1 MNVTVLSS
9 VVLFILILVGCRVL
23 IMSLK
28 AGDDN
33 TVTSFSNTELTK
45 LLKSNEDLKERINN
59 LELIITNIDETELKL
74 QAIKLSKESKRT
86 N

>member
-28 AGDDN
+28 EGET
-33 TVTSFSNTELTK
+33 TVSSFSQIELAE
-45 LLKSNEDLKERINN
+45 LLKSNEDLRERINN